1 MKFFGLKKIIDL
13 LLGKFPLS
21 FLPVKGYFGKKII
34 LEEYNDRPFTS

>member
-13 LLGKFPLS
+13 LLDKFPLS
-21 FLPVKGYFGKKII
+21 FLPVKGYFGKNI